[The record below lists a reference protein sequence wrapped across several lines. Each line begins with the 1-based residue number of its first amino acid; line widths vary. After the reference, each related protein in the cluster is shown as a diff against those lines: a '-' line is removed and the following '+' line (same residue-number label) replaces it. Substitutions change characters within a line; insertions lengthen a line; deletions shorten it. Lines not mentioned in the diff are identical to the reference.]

1 MFEHTH
7 IHTQKPTT
15 TSLAI
20 NKSIMINAVSVYS
33 DISHVEM
40 PTSVMHS
47 SFSYINVLVCYKKK
61 WSVFYFYF
69 IDLKWTTNAL
79 NHKQLFKILGR
90 SE

>member
-7 IHTQKPTT
+7 IHT

-47 SFSYINVLVCYKKK
+47 SFSYINVLVC
-61 WSVFYFYF
+61 SVLFYFYF

>member
-7 IHTQKPTT
+7 IHT

-40 PTSVMHS
+40 PTSVTHS
-47 SFSYINVLVCYKKK
+47 SFSYINVLVCYKK
-61 WSVFYFYF
+61 VVCVVLLLFY
-69 IDLKWTTNAL
+69 
-79 NHKQLFKILGR
+79 
-90 SE
+90 